1 VAAAGSQVQGRVRA
15 VVDLVEAHSRLE
27 VLEEV
32 LDYVVVAVDA
42 GDVEASLAVD
52 VLAEQEGL

>member
-1 VAAAGSQVQGRVRA
+1 VAAAGGQVQGRVRT

-27 VLEEV
+27 VLEKV

-52 VLAEQEGL
+52 VLAKQEGL